1 MLTKKE
7 RLEQKR
13 LEALLKAHQNK
24 SKELAMPAKTGNNC
38 EAYYTK
44 GKIVKRMIYGHPED
58 FDLSYT
64 KNKKKAQKVKYTLIQ
79 KRENKILITD
89 FEIRKKA

>member
-7 RLEQKR
+7 KLEQKR
-13 LEALLKAHQNK
+13 IEALLKAHQNK

-44 GKIVKRMIYGHPED
+44 GKIKQRMTYGHPED

-64 KNKKKAQKVKYTLIQ
+64 NKKKKAKKVKYTLIQ

-89 FEIRKKA
+89 FVITKKA